1 MPPQSSQEIGRLRV
15 RLTVAENKRNP
26 MMGTINHLRSE
37 QAIRS
42 GQITS
47 FRTQI
52 RQKALEAEYAVKVE
66 DRNRKEGLI
75 AEMDWQVSRLS
86 SEWEELGVRIE
97 NTEKDLRDLDQE
109 ISGLSRLL
117 NGASAANWNLAPW
130 EWERRGV
137 SREGG
142 CGWEEQQ
149 GMPGEGE
156 GVKGYW
162 KKGYGISMSREV
174 DLADR

>member
-1 MPPQSSQEIGRLRV
+1 MPSQSSQEIGRLRV

-26 MMGTINHLRSE
+26 MMGIINHLRSE

-42 GQITS
+42 GQITN

-86 SEWEELGVRIE
+86 REWEDLGVRIE

-109 ISGLSRLL
+109 ISGLSKLL
-117 NGASAANWNLAPW
+117 NGASAANWNETWHL
-130 EWERRGV
+130 R
-137 SREGG
+137 
-142 CGWEEQQ
+142 
-149 GMPGEGE
+149 
-156 GVKGYW
+156 K
-162 KKGYGISMSREV
+162 
-174 DLADR
+174 